1 MSAEFQDPLCCGAS
15 VSGLLFVVW
24 VFFFFSIF
32 QLQNNKNMQITTK
45 TAGSAQAD
53 FFDDDFY

>member
-15 VSGLLFVVW
+15 VSGLVFVFEV
-24 VFFFFSIF
+24 FFFSIF
-32 QLQNNKNMQITTK
+32 QLQNNKNVQIMTK